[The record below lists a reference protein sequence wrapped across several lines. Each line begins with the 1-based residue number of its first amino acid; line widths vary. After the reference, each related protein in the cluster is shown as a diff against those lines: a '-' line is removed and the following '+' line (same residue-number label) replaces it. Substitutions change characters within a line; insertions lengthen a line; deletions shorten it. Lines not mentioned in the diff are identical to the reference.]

1 MSLKAL
7 KIDPL
12 LLAGIYRQPLVPL
25 VPVVPPLPAEN
36 NNTGNN
42 AANKEALAGGGA
54 TVPFLGNNNRH
65 ILLLIRNQDAA
76 YLSEPVFELLG
87 NLLNACKLTMKDVAL
102 VNTAHGAPDA
112 ASLLEQFS
120 PEKVILFGDPLPEL
134 SSGQPRNKPWEQG
147 GRSLLLTDPLE
158 RMQQE
163 VQLKVPF
170 WKALQT
176 FFHLKK

>member
-12 LLAGIYRQPLVPL
+12 LLAGIYRQPLVP
-25 VPVVPPLPAEN
+25 VIRPLSDQHAEN
-36 NNTGNN
+36 NDGDNN
-42 AANKEALAGGGA
+42 AANKEALTGAGA

-65 ILLLIRNQDAA
+65 ILLLIRNGDAA

-87 NLLNACKLTMKDVAL
+87 NLLNACKLTMNDVAL
-102 VNTAHGAPDA
+102 VNTARGATDA
-112 ASLLEQFS
+112 SSLLEQFS
-120 PEKVILFGDPLPEL
+120 PEKVILFGEALPEL

-158 RMQQE
+158 KMQQE